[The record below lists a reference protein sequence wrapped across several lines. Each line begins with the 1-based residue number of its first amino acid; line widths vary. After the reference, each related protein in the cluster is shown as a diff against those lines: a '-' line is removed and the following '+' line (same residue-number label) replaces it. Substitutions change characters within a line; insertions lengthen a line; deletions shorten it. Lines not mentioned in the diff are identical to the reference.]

1 MKNNKKIIYSI
12 IIIISIIVIGAGLYY
27 VIANNEEKRENK
39 LIEEKISSEIDYLE
53 DKIVNLF
60 NKMNQIEYENYKIS
74 TEKIE
79 GNTSSSEDDTSSN
92 SNGSSSSESSGQGN
106 NTNSESQ
113 DTNNQSSGNQSSG
126 QQENGQNSQTQQSA
140 EEKENNQKYTLQAEG
155 VLTQEINIDW
165 DSIKIEVENIYTS
178 IPTITLDL
186 YQINIPQEDILNFN
200 KQLDNLTLA
209 IKDESKEKALTE
221 LVNIYDYIA
230 KFTKQSTTDEMK
242 IIGIDTKQNVLK
254 AYSKLDSNDW
264 TSISQDVQTAIDSFS
279 RLLTDIKIND
289 EKQYKSNKIYVMLN
303 ELKNSTEKQDTKLFL
318 IKYEKLVEELNQL

>member
-27 VIANNEEKRENK
+27 VIANNEEKRENE

-92 SNGSSSSESSGQGN
+92 SNESSSSE
-106 NTNSESQ
+106 
-113 DTNNQSSGNQSSG
+113 SSG
-126 QQENGQNSQTQQSA
+126 QQENGQNNQTQQSA

-209 IKDESKEKALTE
+209 IKDESKEKTLTE

-303 ELKNSTEKQDTKLFL
+303 ELKNSTEKQDAKLFF

>member
-209 IKDESKEKALTE
+209 IKDESKEKTLTE

-230 KFTKQSTTDEMK
+230 KFTKQSATDEMK
-242 IIGIDTKQNVLK
+242 IIGIDTKQNVK

-303 ELKNSTEKQDTKLFL
+303 ELKNSTEKQDAKLFL